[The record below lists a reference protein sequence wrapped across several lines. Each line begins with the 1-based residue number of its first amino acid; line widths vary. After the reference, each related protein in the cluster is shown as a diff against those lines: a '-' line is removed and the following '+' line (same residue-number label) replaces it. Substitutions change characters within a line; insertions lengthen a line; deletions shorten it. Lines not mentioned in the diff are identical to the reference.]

1 MGITASSQHDRVFDL
16 GTLLHDAAVKTAS
29 FAGEIATVAKVIDF
43 GGVTAQGVV
52 NVAYTRFDFVVD
64 VRAADSG
71 TGDEQYL
78 FVLQLSN
85 DTNGNGTLFEAADAV
100 VNKVVI
106 PVGDALSAG
115 AGNSDDMY
123 TVGRYAV
130 SADNE
135 VAGTLYRYARLYAIL
150 AGTTPSVTAY
160 VYLTEV
166 AD

>member
-100 VNKVVI
+100 DECSCPGLLRFI
-106 PVGDALSAG
+106 EDPVGGPLF
-115 AGNSDDMY
+115 
-123 TVGRYAV
+123 V
-130 SADNE
+130 NE
-135 VAGTLYRYARLYAIL
+135 PLVHVKHAA
-150 AGTTPSVTAY
+150 
-160 VYLTEV
+160 
-166 AD
+166 